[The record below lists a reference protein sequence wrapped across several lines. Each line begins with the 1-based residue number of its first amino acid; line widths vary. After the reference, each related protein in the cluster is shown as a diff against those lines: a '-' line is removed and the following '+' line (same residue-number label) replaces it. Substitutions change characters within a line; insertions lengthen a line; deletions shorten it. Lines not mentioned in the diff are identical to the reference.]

1 MKRDIFVSDHDDV
14 RITGES
20 EYEDSKVLLTISNV
34 LGEQTVLITPN
45 EIIPSKAK
53 MFVQAP
59 KERIV
64 TGSQKTGRN
73 LTTAIKYVGY
83 LLSAILITFSL
94 VSTTG
99 LVKARIVL
107 TGSMSPTINPGDIV
121 LLAKPT
127 QLVPHV
133 GSIVAYTARRFDGS
147 PVGIFTHRIIGGDAA
162 SGFVVKGDNNP
173 TPDVQHPRTADIS
186 GVQFF
191 TVPLVGK
198 ILTPKMLIILVP
210 VLVGFWFVSDALKN
224 DD

>member
-1 MKRDIFVSDHDDV
+1 MNRDIFVSDHEVV

-20 EYEDSKVLLTISNV
+20 DFEDSKVLLTISNV
-34 LGEQTVLITPN
+34 LGEQTVLITPD

-64 TGSQKTGRN
+64 TGSQKSARN
-73 LTTAIKYVGY
+73 LTTAVKYIGY
-83 LLSAILITFSL
+83 VLSAVLITFSL

-127 QLVPHV
+127 QLVPRV
-133 GSIVAYTARRFDGS
+133 GSIVAYTARRFDGT
-147 PVGIFTHRIIGGDAA
+147 PVGIFTHRIIGGDAT
-162 SGFVVKGDNNP
+162 SGFIVKGDANP
-173 TPDVQHPRTADIS
+173 TPDVQHPRVADIS

-210 VLVGFWFVSDALKN
+210 VLVGFWFISDALKSES
-224 DD
+224 

>member
-1 MKRDIFVSDHDDV
+1 MNRDIFVSDHEVV

-20 EYEDSKVLLTISNV
+20 DFEDSKILLTISNV
-34 LGEQTVLITPN
+34 LGEQTVLITPD

-64 TGSQKTGRN
+64 TGSQKSARN
-73 LTTAIKYVGY
+73 LTTTVKYIGY
-83 LLSAILITFSL
+83 VLSAVLITFSL

-133 GSIVAYTARRFDGS
+133 GSIVAYTARRFDGT
-147 PVGIFTHRIIGGDAA
+147 PVGIFTHRIIGGDAT
-162 SGFVVKGDNNP
+162 SGFIVKGDANP
-173 TPDVQHPRTADIS
+173 TPDVQHPRVADIS

-210 VLVGFWFVSDALKN
+210 VLVGFWFISDALKSES
-224 DD
+224 

>member
-1 MKRDIFVSDHDDV
+1 MNRDIFVSDHEVV
-14 RITGES
+14 RITSES
-20 EYEDSKVLLTISNV
+20 EFEDSKVLLTISNV
-34 LGEQTVLITPN
+34 LGEQTVLITPD

-53 MFVQAP
+53 MFVQTP

-83 LLSAILITFSL
+83 VLSAILITFSL

-107 TGSMSPTINPGDIV
+107 TGSMAPTINPGDIV

-133 GSIVAYTARRFDGS
+133 GSIVAYTARRFDGA

-162 SGFVVKGDNNP
+162 SGFIVKGDNNP
-173 TPDVQHPRTADIS
+173 TPDVQHPRIPDIS

-191 TVPLVGK
+191 TIPFLGK

-210 VLVGFWFVSDALKN
+210 VLVGFWFISDALKN

>member
-1 MKRDIFVSDHDDV
+1 MNRDIFVSDHEVV

-20 EYEDSKVLLTISNV
+20 DFEDSKVLLTISNV
-34 LGEQTVLITPN
+34 LGEQTVLITPD

-64 TGSQKTGRN
+64 TGSQKSARN
-73 LTTAIKYVGY
+73 LTTAVKYIGY
-83 LLSAILITFSL
+83 VLSAVLITFSL

-127 QLVPHV
+127 QLGPHV
-133 GSIVAYTARRFDGS
+133 GSIVAYTARRFDGT
-147 PVGIFTHRIIGGDAA
+147 PVGIFTHRIIGGDAT
-162 SGFVVKGDNNP
+162 SGFIVKGDANP
-173 TPDVQHPRTADIS
+173 TPDVQHPRVADIS

-210 VLVGFWFVSDALKN
+210 VLVGFWFISDALKSES
-224 DD
+224 

>member
-1 MKRDIFVSDHDDV
+1 MNRDIFVSDHEVV

-20 EYEDSKVLLTISNV
+20 DFEDSKVLLTISNV
-34 LGEQTVLITPN
+34 LGEQTVLITPD

-64 TGSQKTGRN
+64 TGSQKNARN
-73 LTTAIKYVGY
+73 LTTAVKYIGY
-83 LLSAILITFSL
+83 VLSAVLITFSL

-133 GSIVAYTARRFDGS
+133 GSIVAYTARRFDGT
-147 PVGIFTHRIIGGDAA
+147 PVGIFTHRIIGGDAT
-162 SGFVVKGDNNP
+162 SGFIVKGDANP
-173 TPDVQHPRTADIS
+173 TPDVQHPRVADIS

-210 VLVGFWFVSDALKN
+210 VLVGFWFISDALKSES
-224 DD
+224 

>member
-1 MKRDIFVSDHDDV
+1 MNRDIFVSDHEVV

-20 EYEDSKVLLTISNV
+20 EFQDSKVLLTISNV
-34 LGEQTVLITPN
+34 LGEQTVLITPD

-53 MFVQAP
+53 MFVQTP

-73 LTTAIKYVGY
+73 LTTGVKYVGY
-83 LLSAILITFSL
+83 VLSAILITFSL

-107 TGSMSPTINPGDIV
+107 TGSMAPTINPGDIV

-133 GSIVAYTARRFDGS
+133 GSIVAYTARRFDGN
-147 PVGIFTHRIIGGDAA
+147 PVGIFTHRIIGGDAT
-162 SGFVVKGDNNP
+162 SGFIVKGDANP
-173 TPDVQHPRTADIS
+173 TPDVQHPRIADIS

-191 TVPLVGK
+191 TVPYVGK

-210 VLVGFWFVSDALKN
+210 VLVGFWFISDALKSES
-224 DD
+224 

>member
-1 MKRDIFVSDHDDV
+1 MNRDIFVSDHEVV

-20 EYEDSKVLLTISNV
+20 DFEDSKVLLTISNV
-34 LGEQTVLITPN
+34 LGEQTVLITPD

-64 TGSQKTGRN
+64 TGSQKSARN
-73 LTTAIKYVGY
+73 LTTALKYIGY
-83 LLSAILITFSL
+83 VLSAVLITFSL

-133 GSIVAYTARRFDGS
+133 GSIVAYTARRFDGT
-147 PVGIFTHRIIGGDAA
+147 PVGIFTHRIIGGDAT
-162 SGFVVKGDNNP
+162 SGFIVKGDANP
-173 TPDVQHPRTADIS
+173 TPDVQHPRVADIS

-210 VLVGFWFVSDALKN
+210 VLVGFWFISDALKSES
-224 DD
+224 

>member
-1 MKRDIFVSDHDDV
+1 MNRDIFVSDHEVV

-20 EYEDSKVLLTISNV
+20 DFEDSKVLLTISNV
-34 LGEQTVLITPN
+34 LGEQTVLITPD

-64 TGSQKTGRN
+64 TGSQKSARN
-73 LTTAIKYVGY
+73 LTTAVKYIGY
-83 LLSAILITFSL
+83 VLSAVLITFSL

-133 GSIVAYTARRFDGS
+133 GSIVAYTARRFDGT
-147 PVGIFTHRIIGGDAA
+147 PVGIFTHRIIGGDAT
-162 SGFVVKGDNNP
+162 SGFIVKGDANP
-173 TPDVQHPRTADIS
+173 TPDVQHPRVADIS

-210 VLVGFWFVSDALKN
+210 VLVGFWFISDALKSES
-224 DD
+224 

>member
-1 MKRDIFVSDHDDV
+1 
-14 RITGES
+14 
-20 EYEDSKVLLTISNV
+20 
-34 LGEQTVLITPN
+34 
-45 EIIPSKAK
+45 

-64 TGSQKTGRN
+64 SGSQKTGRN

-83 LLSAILITFSL
+83 LLSAVLITFSL

-121 LLAKPT
+121 LLAKPA

-133 GSIVAYTARRFDGS
+133 GSIVAYTARRFDGA

-162 SGFVVKGDNNP
+162 SGFIVKGDNNP
-173 TPDVQHPRTADIS
+173 TPDVQHPRIPDIS

-191 TVPLVGK
+191 TIPFLGK

-210 VLVGFWFVSDALKN
+210 VLVGFWFISDALKN